1 MMVTSHHLQR
11 HLHGLVICRW
21 YYRPQELELSNG
33 LTAEDREVFKSDERG
48 IHPVNSGKQLR
59 CSADI
64 AILEKQL

>member
-33 LTAEDREVFKSDERG
+33 LTAEDRGSVQE
-48 IHPVNSGKQLR
+48 
-59 CSADI
+59 
-64 AILEKQL
+64 